1 MKPRNQDKKSKPKRP
16 KKIVPVEYI
25 EYNEKDRQEFVLGFH
40 KRKVEKHKLKV
51 QRAKERDLQDKRE
64 NKREKRKKLAKVIP
78 MVKQIDSIQED
89 SFQKDIQETINT
101 ETKTTV
107 FISEFDPNDIQL

>member
-1 MKPRNQDKKSKPKRP
+1 MKSRKQDKKFKPKRP
-16 KKIVPVEYI
+16 KKIVPVDYI
-25 EYNEKDRQEFVLGFH
+25 EYNEKDRQEFILGFH
-40 KRKVEKHKLKV
+40 KRKVEKHRVKV
-51 QRAKERDLQDKRE
+51 ERAKERDLEEKRE

-89 SFQKDIQETINT
+89 TFQKDIQETINP